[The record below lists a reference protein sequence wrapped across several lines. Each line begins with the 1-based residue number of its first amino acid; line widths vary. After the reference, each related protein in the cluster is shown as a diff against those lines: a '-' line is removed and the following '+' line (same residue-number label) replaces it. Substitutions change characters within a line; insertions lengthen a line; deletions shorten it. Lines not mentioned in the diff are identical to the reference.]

1 MLWRYFRQY
10 LLALLSFIFQRH
22 FMMKKIIT
30 ALVVVA
36 VSYSQFGH
44 AKNASLQA
52 AEALSINDKNYFAMQ
67 GLNVT
72 VFSDIYPDGHQ
83 TGVTIIQHGSRVA
96 ANGDLRLEVS
106 PGQWSPVPVGGTQTI
121 DKEHQRITQT
131 LSYPDPSKDK
141 KGFNPINYPDLKFTY
156 QVSVTA
162 LRDNQFKISVDL
174 DKPLPPEWIGKVGFN
189 LELFPGELFGKAFL
203 MDQQSGIFPRQ
214 PNGPIENV
222 NGEFVATPLAVG
234 KKLVV
239 APDQDKQRI
248 SIETNT
254 GNLELWD
261 GRANHNNGWYI
272 VRSSIPANASKN
284 AIEWIVT
291 PNVIKGW
298 QYEPVLQISQIGYA
312 THQPKKLVIE
322 QDAQD
327 VKIDDVALYQLTENG
342 KQLVRK
348 AKPQAW
354 GNFLRYH
361 YLTYDFSDVQ
371 NPGSYVLGYRDKLT
385 ASFKINDDV
394 FDRHVWQPT
403 LEYFLPMQMCHM
415 RVNEK
420 YRVWHGL
427 DHQDDARMAPISYN
441 HYDGY
446 ISGPSTLTK
455 FKPGETVPGL
465 NAGGWHDAGDY
476 DLRVESQM
484 GTVWLLAEMVEE
496 FGLNYD
502 ATSIDEKNKITE
514 IHQPDGKNDA
524 LQQIEHGL
532 LSVLGGYKSMGR
544 LYRGI
549 IDSNIH
555 QYVLLGDGS
564 LQTDNLPYDA
574 SLAKSEV
581 KNGKSGNADD
591 RWVFTEDNPDRELY
605 SAAGLAT
612 AARVLQSSNPA
623 MAKDALNAAVDLY
636 RKAFLRATSI
646 SDKTFVAA
654 ELFLTTKD
662 KKYLADLLPLKAQ
675 IIEKIDE
682 AGWPL
687 GRVLNQVDDKNFVA
701 AINSAVEQYQAKV
714 RERAAIES
722 PYGVPYQPNIWGA
735 GWTIQEFGVRQYFFH
750 KSWPQYTKPDSYLNA
765 LNFVLGVHPGSNTQS
780 FASGVGANSATVAYG
795 NNRADWSYIPG
806 GVISGTALI
815 RPDLPELKIWPFF
828 WQQTEYVMGG
838 GETNYMFLVMAVE
851 QLNKKGY

>member
-1 MLWRYFRQY
+1 MKKLLMLA
-10 LLALLSFIFQRH
+10 ALLVAFCVEAN
-22 FMMKKIIT
+22 T
-30 ALVVVA
+30 ATIPSA
-36 VSYSQFGH
+36 E
-44 AKNASLQA
+44 SLT
-52 AEALSINDKNYFAMQ
+52 INDKNYFAMP
-67 GLNVT
+67 GLDVT

-96 ANGDLRLEVS
+96 ANGDVRLEVS
-106 PGQWSPVPVGGTQTI
+106 PGQWSPVPAGGSQVV
-121 DKEHQRITQT
+121 DKAQRRITQT
-131 LSYPDPSKDK
+131 LSYPDPSKNRH
-141 KGFNPINYPDLKFTY
+141 GFNPINYPDLNFSYK
-156 QVSVTA
+156 VNVTA
-162 LRDNQFKISVDL
+162 LSGNQFKISVDL
-174 DKPLPPEWIGKVGFN
+174 DKPLPAEWIGKVGFN
-189 LELFPGELFGKAFL
+189 LELFPGDLFGKAFL

-214 PNGPIENV
+214 ANGPIENV
-222 NGEFVATPLAVG
+222 GGEFVAAPLAVG
-234 KKLVV
+234 KKLIV
-239 APDQDKQRI
+239 APDNDLQRL
-248 SIETNT
+248 SIENVTAHS
-254 GNLELWD
+254 GAGQLELWD

-272 VRSSIPANASKN
+272 VRASIPANATTN

-291 PNVIKGW
+291 PHVVKGW
-298 QYEPVLQISQIGYA
+298 RYEPVLQVSQVGYA

-322 QDAQD
+322 QDARD
-327 VKIDDVALYQLTENG
+327 LALDEVSVYQLTENG

-348 AKPQAW
+348 GRPQVW

-361 YLTYDFSDVQ
+361 YLTYDFSGVQ
-371 NPGSYVLGYRDKLT
+371 SPGSYVLGYRGKYT
-385 ASFKINDDV
+385 ASFKIADDV

-455 FKPGETVPGL
+455 YNPGDTVPGL

-484 GTVWLLAEMVEE
+484 GTVWLLSEMVEE

-502 ATSIDEKNKITE
+502 ATSIDEDNKITE

-544 LYRGI
+544 VYRGI
-549 IDSNIH
+549 IDSDLR

-564 LQTDNLPYDA
+564 LQTDNLPYD
-574 SLAKSEV
+574 STLAKQEV
-581 KNGKSGNADD
+581 KNGKSGKPDD

-605 SAAGLAT
+605 VAAGLA
-612 AARVLQSSNPA
+612 ASARALRTYNPQ
-623 MAKDALNAAVDLY
+623 MSQDALAAAIDLY
-636 RKAFLRATSI
+636 QKAFTRANKI
-646 SDKTFVAA
+646 KNKTFAIA
-654 ELFLTTKD
+654 ELFLTTGD
-662 KKYLADLLPLKAQ
+662 RKYLADLLPLKTQVVAQ
-675 IIEKIDE
+675 VAE

-687 GRVLNQVDDKNFVA
+687 GRILAHIDDQEFVA
-701 AINSAVEQYQAKV
+701 AINGAVEQHQLQV
-714 RERAAIES
+714 RKRAASES
-722 PYGVPYQPNIWGA
+722 PYGVPYKPNIWGA
-735 GWTIQEFGVRQYFFH
+735 GWIIQEFGVRQYFFH
-750 KSWPQYTKPDSYLNA
+750 KNWPQYTTTDAYLNA
-765 LNFVLGVHPGSNTQS
+765 LNFVLGVHPGANTQS
-780 FASGVGANSATVAYG
+780 FASGVGAKSVTVAYG

-815 RPDLPELKIWPFF
+815 RPDLPELKIWPYF

-838 GETNYMFLVMAVE
+838 GETNYMFLVLAVSAA
-851 QLNKKGY
+851 NKAH